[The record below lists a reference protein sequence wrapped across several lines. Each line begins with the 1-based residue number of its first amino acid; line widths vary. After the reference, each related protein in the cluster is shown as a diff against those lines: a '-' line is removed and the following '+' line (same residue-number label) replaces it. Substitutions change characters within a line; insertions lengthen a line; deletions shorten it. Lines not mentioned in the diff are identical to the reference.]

1 MNKCD
6 RCRRATLPKASGKVG
21 QGFGVKK
28 AWQYV
33 KKAWQYVAL
42 GGNKNSAYCHAL
54 VAYNQLVKYIGDICG
69 NKNRKTFSV
78 FMISVDTFLL

>member
-21 QGFGVKK
+21 QGFG
-28 AWQYV
+28 V

-78 FMISVDTFLL
+78 FMISVDTFLLYKLER

>member
-1 MNKCD
+1 M
-6 RCRRATLPKASGKVG
+6 
-21 QGFGVKK
+21 
-28 AWQYV
+28 
-33 KKAWQYVAL
+33 AL

-54 VAYNQLVKYIGDICG
+54 VTYNQSVKYIGDICG